1 MVKRTIFIVNPC
13 KLSLRNCQLVV
24 ENHTTGEVRTVP
36 IEDIGFV
43 VIENQ
48 QVNITIPV
56 LNALSENNCAVVI
69 CNEYHMPSAMLM
81 NLEANTVQAETYKFQ
96 ADASLPLKKGLWKQI
111 VERKIENQSRLLTDL
126 KKDGDMLKPLYM
138 NVKSG
143 DSDNREGVA
152 ARFYWGTLFGEEFNR
167 SRFGGESNPLLNYGY
182 SILRAAMSRAIMGS
196 GLYPSFGLFHKNRY
210 NAFPLA
216 DDLMEPYR
224 PYVDQVVYYLW
235 QDGQRELLPAT
246 KQKLLSLLVVDVH
259 FDDITRPL
267 EVGLSLTTAS
277 LCRCLRGE
285 DKRLEYPRL

>member
-1 MVKRTIFIVNPC
+1 MVRRTIYIVNPC

-24 ENHTTGEVRTVP
+24 ENHSTGEVRTVP

-48 QVNITIPV
+48 QVNITMPV
-56 LNALSENNCAVVI
+56 LNALSENNCSVVF
-69 CNEYHMPSAMLM
+69 CNDRHMPSAMLM
-81 NLEANTVQAETYKFQ
+81 NLETNTVQSETYKFQ
-96 ADASLPLKKGLWKQI
+96 SDASLPLKKNLWKQI
-111 VERKIENQSRLLTDL
+111 VENKIENQARLLTEFGR
-126 KKDGDMLKPLYM
+126 DGDMLKPLYM

-152 ARFYWGTLFGEEFNR
+152 ARLYWDALFGEDFTR
-167 SRFGGESNPLLNYGY
+167 SRFGGESNPMLNYGY

-224 PYVDQVVYYLW
+224 PYVDQIVYLLW
-235 QDGQRELLPAT
+235 RDGQRELT
-246 KQKLLSLLVVDVH
+246 TEIKQKLLNLLIVDVH

-267 EVGLSLTTAS
+267 EIGLTMTTAS

-285 DKRLEYPRL
+285 GKRLEYPRL